1 MRSAASPATRVEIRL
16 VAPRAKIRLQG
27 WDSPLSIPPAPES
40 FGAIA
45 GTSWPSATGVSAG
58 AATRVL
64 CVGPADWLVVS
75 DEGEPGSLLEK
86 VQAAIGGSSLRVA
99 DVSQAFAILAIS
111 GNRARDLLAKGCG
124 LDLHPR
130 AFGPGACARTRLA
143 NVAAIVDCLVDRMG
157 DGVSDAPVF
166 RCYVA
171 RSHCDYLVSWLT
183 DAAAEWPAA

>member
-16 VAPRAKIRLQG
+16 VAPCAKVRLQG

-40 FGAIA
+40 LDAIA
-45 GTSWPSATGVSAG
+45 GTSWPTAVGVSVG

-64 CVGPADWLVVS
+64 CVGPADWLIVS
-75 DEGEPGSLLEK
+75 EEEAPGRLLEK
-86 VQAAIGGSSLRVA
+86 VQTAMGAASSRAA
-99 DVSQAFAILAIS
+99 DVSQAFAIVQID
-111 GNRARDLLAKGCG
+111 GDRARALLAKACG

-130 AFGPGACARTRLA
+130 AFGPGACARTRFA
-143 NVAAIVDCLVDRMG
+143 NVVAIVDCLVDRLT
-157 DGVSDAPVF
+157 DGAIDTPMF

-183 DAAAEWPAA
+183 DAAGEWPAA